1 MSKRICFT
9 LPTATDFGA
18 AAGKVKTRYSK
29 NERLVR
35 KVDGLK
41 SKLEKT
47 MTDINAAYTAE
58 TVEIVE
64 PVVEAPKAPARKRTT
79 APKTAVA

>member
-1 MSKRICFT
+1 MSKRFSFV

-58 TVEIVE
+58 TVVE
-64 PVVEAPKAPARKRTT
+64 STPIVEAPKAPARKRTT
-79 APKTAVA
+79 APTTAVA

>member
-1 MSKRICFT
+1 MSKRFCIT
-9 LPTATDFGA
+9 LPTATDFGS

-35 KVDGLK
+35 KVENCK
-41 SKLEKT
+41 SKLEKA
-47 MTDINAAYTAE
+47 MTDINVAYTAE
-58 TVEIVE
+58 TVEST